1 MSENKRRY
9 TRLLDNLAN
18 VVSDMYGEN
27 AAALEKL
34 TRDMGSASG
43 VDPTLMQVDVPARAE
58 RSRPMPPTPPAVDMF
73 AAHPAPAAKAAPA
86 RPALPPFEALW
97 KTADESI
104 DWTEALVSPTST
116 DPLTS
121 QAQWT
126 LYHQQADAVLHGD
139 PAAYLTVLRTANPM
153 ADLMPFV
160 TALDVRAENSDEL
173 SAAFAVRPDLMDG
186 DAKRYISGM
195 AVRIARDLFAVLP
208 VLRVTVRARQAD
220 GELLHVVFTRQ
231 AMNKV
236 RFAFIDPVAFVEQ
249 CSGSFG
255 GAVSHD

>member
-9 TRLLDNLAN
+9 TRLLDNLAS

-27 AAALEKL
+27 AAALDKL
-34 TRDMGSASG
+34 TRDMGSDSG
-43 VDPTLMQVDVPARAE
+43 IDPTLMQVEAPTRTE
-58 RSRPMPPTPPAVDMF
+58 RPRPMPPTPPSVDMF
-73 AAHPAPAAKAAPA
+73 AAHPAPTARTAPA

-104 DWTEALVSPTST
+104 DWTEALVSPAST
-116 DPLTS
+116 DPLTP
-121 QAQWT
+121 QTQWT

-139 PAAYLTVLRTANPM
+139 TAAYLTVLRAANPM

-173 SAAFAVRPDLMDG
+173 SAVFSVRPDLMDG

-208 VLRVTVRARQAD
+208 VLRVTVRATLAD
-220 GELLHVVFTRQ
+220 GKLLHVAFTRQ

-236 RFAFIDPVAFVEQ
+236 RFAFIDPIAFVEQ
-249 CSGSFG
+249 CGGSFASIG
-255 GAVSHD
+255 SHD